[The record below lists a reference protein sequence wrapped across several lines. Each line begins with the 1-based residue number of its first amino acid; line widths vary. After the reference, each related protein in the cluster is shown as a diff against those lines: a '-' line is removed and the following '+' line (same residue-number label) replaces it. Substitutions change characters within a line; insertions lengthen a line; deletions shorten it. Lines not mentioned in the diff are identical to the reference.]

1 MMFSATKGVVFVI
14 QRRRLIHCPS
24 LFTTDQLHA
33 GSILILTDSWS
44 RTEFR
49 NRCMLIQT
57 LASDKEGGVEEE
69 GDNGIFNHC
78 AGSTG

>member
-1 MMFSATKGVVFVI
+1 MFSATKGVVFVI

-33 GSILILTDSWS
+33 GSILTDSWS

-57 LASDKEGGVEEE
+57 PASDKEGGVEEGE
-69 GDNGIFNHC
+69 NGIFNHC

>member
-1 MMFSATKGVVFVI
+1 MFSATKGVLFVI
-14 QRRRLIHCPS
+14 QHRRLIHCPS

-33 GSILILTDSWS
+33 GFTLILTDSWS

-49 NRCMLIQT
+49 NRSMLIQT
-57 LASDKEGGVEEE
+57 LVSDKDGGVEKEE
-69 GDNGIFNHC
+69 EDGIFNHC